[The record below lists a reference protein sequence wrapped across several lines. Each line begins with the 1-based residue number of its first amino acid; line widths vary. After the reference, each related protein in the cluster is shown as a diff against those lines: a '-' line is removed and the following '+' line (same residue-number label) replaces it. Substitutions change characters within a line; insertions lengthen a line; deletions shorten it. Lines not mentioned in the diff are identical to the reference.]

1 MFQHK
6 SLLITYNIYMQLNNY
21 HKLMYNKTGQKSWD
35 KPTSNGYCHH
45 CVVTGNAYRLSGTR
59 PFVMYL
65 RPEVALRMRELALEC
80 THAVRGPHPGIQGFL
95 RITAHAQ
102 NTQLVASHHL
112 RRRPGASCLKHE

>member
-35 KPTSNGYCHH
+35 KPTSNGCCHH

-65 RPEVALRMRELALEC
+65 RPEVALRMRQLALEC
-80 THAVRGPHPGIQGFL
+80 IVRYG
-95 RITAHAQ
+95 AH
-102 NTQLVASHHL
+102 TQESKD
-112 RRRPGASCLKHE
+112 SCACPDHSSGGVVSP